1 MLRDKSG
8 TFVGLSLSKRG
19 HWLLIMNEVQT
30 EALLY
35 DLNLPD
41 PSTTPIHLKVGLN
54 QNGTWTYS
62 FSLDE
67 TKLAICRFEIPA
79 QSDPKTEVVA
89 TPPIASVTQWDLSS
103 SKSIA
108 EPRTVTLPE
117 SNGPVKKIEFL
128 KDNQTLSII
137 DEQATLQRYDLSKP
151 QPKIR
156 EFKLGEPKSP
166 WKTVGFTRDAQWVV
180 TTDESKGMARLWN
193 AWADDPLAKPI
204 DLKWLQLRDRPVGP
218 RRARPLADCPEHGRA
233 GDAALE
239 PAGVPSRSASPSLA
253 GFAVG
258 GESRPDQ
265 YFRRHA
271 ERSLVDHRLD

>member
-193 AWADDPLAKPI
+193 AWPMTRSPN
-204 DLKWLQLRDRPVGP
+204 R
-218 RRARPLADCPEHGRA
+218 
-233 GDAALE
+233 
-239 PAGVPSRSASPSLA
+239 STSSASTPRSTRWSTSCPAA
-253 GFAVG
+253 G
-258 GESRPDQ
+258 
-265 YFRRHA
+265 
-271 ERSLVDHRLD
+271 